1 MTLAPST
8 IRSYTYPMHDLWV
21 RFILGICL
29 VSFLAIWKFTSPY
42 TLKEYLQ
49 DFFKFR
55 SLVFVSVQT
64 LMFLQL
70 FNVLP
75 LNSLK
80 MPIDQYFVP
89 IGLIFAVIGTSLAIW
104 AKFTM
109 KKSWGPPA
117 QHEIQKQ
124 QKLVIA
130 GPFAYTRNPI
140 YIGLLLYFFGFE
152 LALESYLALLVIPFA
167 YLFYRAV
174 LIEEKLLTKHFG
186 KEFKTYASRVR
197 RFL

>member
-1 MTLAPST
+1 MN
-8 IRSYTYPMHDLWV
+8 DLWV

-29 VSFLAIWKFTSPY
+29 VSFLAVWKITSPY

-70 FNVLP
+70 FHVPLLLHAQGP
-75 LNSLK
+75 ALNSQLF
-80 MPIDQYFVP
+80 ILAG
-89 IGLIFAVIGTSLAIW
+89 ILLALCGSTLAIW
-104 AKFTM
+104 AKLTM
-109 KKSWGPPA
+109 KQNWGPPA

-124 QKLVIA
+124 QKLVTS

-140 YIGLLLYFFGFE
+140 YVGLLLLFFGVE
-152 LALESYLALLVIPFA
+152 LALGSFLALLVVPFA

-174 LIEEKLLTKHFG
+174 LVEEKLLTKHFG
-186 KEFKTYASRVR
+186 KEFKTYASRVQ
-197 RFL
+197 RFM